1 MSEQGANDA
10 TRASTFTRTLHRTPA
25 SGLSPH
31 ANTLPPGLNVLVIG
45 ASRGIGASMAC
56 AYACAGAATLILAA
70 RSSSGAALAAVAEQV
85 RAESRDAGT
94 TTTTVLT
101 ETIDITSS
109 DSMAQLAARVKQATQ
124 GKLDIVVFNSG
135 YSGPIVKRVEEG
147 DPRDFH
153 AVFDVNVQGTYLA
166 AHYFL
171 PLLRESSGGGD
182 KNSAVGKT
190 FIAISSFAACMIE
203 GGLNKVA
210 YCVSKLAQARLVEY
224 IAAQYRDAGV
234 LAVAVHPG
242 SVLTELSGRVCA
254 GGVQGLSHR

>member
-153 AVFDVNVQGTYLA
+153 AVFDVNVQDLTDDVKLCGAFCVWLS
-166 AHYFL
+166 
-171 PLLRESSGGGD
+171 RE
-182 KNSAVGKT
+182 KR
-190 FIAISSFAACMIE
+190 MW
-203 GGLNKVA
+203 
-210 YCVSKLAQARLVEY
+210 
-224 IAAQYRDAGV
+224 
-234 LAVAVHPG
+234 
-242 SVLTELSGRVCA
+242 LSGRLLSATWDVDELLEKKDQIQEQDLLKFGYRV
-254 GGVQGLSHR
+254 GGGNA